1 MDLVLEKREIR
12 REWQVRFEENRRAHL
27 EDRLESDGDRN
38 RLDRAPSVSEDWPD
52 VISGWRVRVARLRV
66 ARPPFITLLE
76 CIGRCA
82 TRLRSRSGRAKK
94 SREEAFAR
102 ALVDVATPVADSSY
116 VTRAVAR
123 PTSRPLSPSPTPS
136 PSKITAT
143 MLLLQLNPPPPPNPS
158 PALPASLLPLSHFLR
173 SSACSSF
180 FPLLFPRP
188 YRSSIPSRC
197 YIILAFIR
205 ASLPPLAFSSS
216 SSSPSFLRLLYNLLI
231 LLPRL
236 LSLLL
241 LLFSFLL
248 FLFLIFSFPS
258 TF

>member
-1 MDLVLEKREIR
+1 MCLAVGTFTPRELRDDPPRCSESNAYSKKSNISWQSRGINRNLEDYKQQTQPRSNPCSCKHVRPENLTEVYRLSGMKSWILSWRSESREIR

-143 MLLLQLNPPPPPNPS
+143 MLLLQLNPPPPP
-158 PALPASLLPLSHFLR
+158 
-173 SSACSSF
+173 
-180 FPLLFPRP
+180 
-188 YRSSIPSRC
+188 
-197 YIILAFIR
+197 
-205 ASLPPLAFSSS
+205 
-216 SSSPSFLRLLYNLLI
+216 
-231 LLPRL
+231 
-236 LSLLL
+236 
-241 LLFSFLL
+241 
-248 FLFLIFSFPS
+248 
-258 TF
+258 

>member
-143 MLLLQLNPPPPPNPS
+143 MLLLQLNPPPPPLTLRPLYQLLSSLYLTSSVRALAPRFFLSFFLAHTDPPYPRVATSSS
-158 PALPASLLPLSHFLR
+158 P
-173 SSACSSF
+173 SSAPLFLLLLFHHHPPHLLFSVFSIIFLYYYHVYYHYYYYCFLSCSSF
-180 FPLLFPRP
+180 F
-188 YRSSIPSRC
+188 
-197 YIILAFIR
+197 
-205 ASLPPLAFSSS
+205 
-216 SSSPSFLRLLYNLLI
+216 
-231 LLPRL
+231 
-236 LSLLL
+236 
-241 LLFSFLL
+241 
-248 FLFLIFSFPS
+248 
-258 TF
+258 